1 MDEGGNIPW
10 CEATVGAFSGGVWLC
25 IGELKES
32 RGMVKCPLMLSGHGM
47 RR

>member
-32 RGMVKCPLMLSGHGM
+32 RVMMKCPLMLSGHGM